1 MQAGDSGQA
10 PRRDGFAATR
20 WSLVAGAAER
30 AQASLAEL
38 CVRYWFPVYAYAR
51 RSGHPPEV
59 AQQITLSYFHHL
71 VTQRLAQRDARA
83 PGRFREFLLAELD
96 HFLAE
101 VWDGEPVARPAE
113 GLAAPLP
120 VGLLE
125 GRHQLEA
132 QAAGSATAAFQRGFA
147 LEIIAHALE
156 RLRREAAAAGRE
168 AMFEA
173 LEPWLSAEPPPGEY
187 EALATRL
194 ASRPLSLVVALKRL
208 RQRFRELADEE
219 LVQTVASGA
228 DLEAERAAL
237 RAVLGG

>member
-101 VWDGEPVARPAE
+101 VWDGEPVARR
-113 GLAAPLP
+113 
-120 VGLLE
+120 
-125 GRHQLEA
+125 GR
-132 QAAGSATAAFQRGFA
+132 QA
-147 LEIIAHALE
+147 
-156 RLRREAAAAGRE
+156 
-168 AMFEA
+168 FECDF
-173 LEPWLSAEPPPGEY
+173 
-187 EALATRL
+187 T
-194 ASRPLSLVVALKRL
+194 
-208 RQRFRELADEE
+208 
-219 LVQTVASGA
+219 
-228 DLEAERAAL
+228 
-237 RAVLGG
+237 